1 MKGIVLL
8 GAPGAGK
15 GTQAKLIAG
24 RYSLPHISTG
34 DILRSNI
41 KEGTQ
46 LGRLAKS
53 YIDEGRLVPDEVVVA
68 IVRDRLAKPD
78 CENGFL
84 LDGFP
89 RTTAQA
95 EELDKFARVTHAVDI
110 EVDPAE
116 VVKRIAG
123 RRMCRCGES
132 YHISSHSSPYCDKC
146 GAELYQRDDDK
157 EETVAKRLEVYAEQT
172 APLIGYYRDKGV
184 LFGVNGMKSV
194 DEVFAQIAEVLDG
207 ND

>member
-53 YIDEGRLVPDEVVVA
+53 YIDEGKLVPDEVVVA

-95 EELDKFARVTHAVDI
+95 EELDKFAQGTHAVDI
-110 EVDPAE
+110 EVDPPE

>member
-95 EELDKFARVTHAVDI
+95 EELDKFAQVTHAVAI
-110 EVDPAE
+110 EVDTAE

-123 RRMCRCGES
+123 RRMWS
-132 YHISSHSSPYCDKC
+132 
-146 GAELYQRDDDK
+146 
-157 EETVAKRLEVYAEQT
+157 
-172 APLIGYYRDKGV
+172 
-184 LFGVNGMKSV
+184 
-194 DEVFAQIAEVLDG
+194 
-207 ND
+207 